1 MEQAYN
7 DIELWRAFK
16 KGDDAAFALMYRLH
30 IKALYHYGQ
39 KITSDTQLVEDS
51 IQDLFADL
59 WNSREN
65 LSDTDSIKYYLFR
78 VLRRK
83 ISRNLAYPNSVEQ
96 LEEQLENI
104 ALGSDYYENELI
116 NLEGRNARIRHL
128 EHALMQLPARQREVV
143 NLRYFHGFD
152 HAGISGIMGI
162 THQSVHNLLQKSM
175 KSLREILVGNPD
187 LLLLSLIF
195 FW

>member
-1 MEQAYN
+1 MEQGYN
-7 DIELWRAFK
+7 DIELWKAFK

-30 IKALYHYGQ
+30 IKALYRYGQ

-59 WNSREN
+59 WNTREN
-65 LSDTDSIKYYLFR
+65 LSDTDSIKFYLFR

-83 ISRNLAYPNSVEQ
+83 IGKNLVYTNSVQQ
-96 LEEQLENI
+96 LAQEAEASIQ
-104 ALGSDYYENELI
+104 GSDFYENELI
-116 NLEGRNARIRHL
+116 RLEGKADQGRHL
-128 EHALMQLPARQREVV
+128 ENALRQLPARQREVV

-152 HAGISGIMGI
+152 HARISEIMGI

-175 KSLREILVGNPD
+175 KSLRELLVGLPD
-187 LLLLSLIF
+187 LLLLSLLF
-195 FW
+195 SF